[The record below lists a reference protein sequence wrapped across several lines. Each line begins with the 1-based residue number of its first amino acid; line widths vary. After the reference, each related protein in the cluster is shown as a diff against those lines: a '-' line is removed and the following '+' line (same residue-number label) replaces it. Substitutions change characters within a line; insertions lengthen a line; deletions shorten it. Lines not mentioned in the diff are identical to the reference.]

1 METTVRPRLIPYGHL
16 AAAPIAG
23 LALRL
28 YFIVHFPFQ
37 AGDTPFYEELARN
50 WMYHG
55 VYGLFDSHGQLIPL
69 DMRVPGYP
77 AFLIGIYALFGRTET
92 AVMAVQAV
100 LDLMTCGLVALIAA
114 RLAPISKRR
123 TAATAALW
131 LAALCPFTAN
141 YTAVVLTETL
151 ATFITAAVILVFV
164 RILTHPDMNISRGSI
179 QNRTLLVYV
188 GWFFVGGLIT
198 GLGTLV
204 RPETPLLLIAM
215 GLVLCAR
222 WRRTADWW
230 KLILAVTWMAAGLL
244 VALTPWAAR
253 NAITL
258 NRIQYLAPRYA
269 QTVGDNVPR
278 GFFDWTQTWMT
289 RFGESYLLS
298 WKPGEEEP
306 IHIET
311 LPDYVFDSKAER
323 DRVAALLDRYNTRL
337 RTTPWSALNSDID
350 KQFEVLARERTARH
364 PLRTY
369 LFIPAERAFFI
380 WFTPRVELLPYS
392 GKLWPPMHYWRSNS
406 DDFDTTLGFGFL
418 NIVFAGMAIIG
429 AWRHRRREGILF
441 LLTILVVRTAFLTT
455 LQTVEPR
462 YVIEC
467 FPIILA
473 LGALAWVR
481 PKQDGP
487 ASVVI

>member
-114 RLAPISKRR
+114 RLAPISKRK

-204 RPETPLLLIAM
+204 RPETPLVLIAM

-253 NAITL
+253 NVITL

-269 QTVGDNVPR
+269 QTGGDYAPR
-278 GFFDWTQTWMT
+278 GF
-289 RFGESYLLS
+289 S
-298 WKPGEEEP
+298 
-306 IHIET
+306 
-311 LPDYVFDSKAER
+311 
-323 DRVAALLDRYNTRL
+323 
-337 RTTPWSALNSDID
+337 
-350 KQFEVLARERTARH
+350 
-364 PLRTY
+364 
-369 LFIPAERAFFI
+369 
-380 WFTPRVELLPYS
+380 
-392 GKLWPPMHYWRSNS
+392 
-406 DDFDTTLGFGFL
+406 
-418 NIVFAGMAIIG
+418 IG
-429 AWRHRRREGILF
+429 LKRG
-441 LLTILVVRTAFLTT
+441 
-455 LQTVEPR
+455 
-462 YVIEC
+462 
-467 FPIILA
+467 
-473 LGALAWVR
+473 
-481 PKQDGP
+481 
-487 ASVVI
+487 